1 MKVEYIKHNGQHIIL
16 NSTILKICGFN
27 GSDQGGWIWSYYP
40 NEKDIYILKLR
51 KLAIGYKF
59 EIIIATNLNP
69 LVSMDVCSL
78 SHLQDVVRQHC
89 NAELPINELA
99 LAKYIESLR

>member
-59 EIIIATNLNP
+59 ETLINTNLNP
-69 LVSMDVCSL
+69 IVSMDVCSL

>member
-27 GSDQGGWIWSYYP
+27 GSDQGGWIWSYSP
-40 NEKDIYILKLR
+40 NEKDIYILKLC

-59 EIIIATNLNP
+59 ETLINTNLNP
-69 LVSMDVCSL
+69 IVSMDVCSL
-78 SHLQDVVRQHC
+78 SHLQNIVRQRC
-89 NAELPINELA
+89 GVELPINESELA
-99 LAKYIESLR
+99 RYVESLR